1 MAESATTA
9 ESAITAESA
18 TTAEPATIP
27 GSRIARSLPRL
38 TLSDT
43 VQPLPPAMRYILRGN
58 TPVREAAARAFG
70 ACIPSVACRAS
81 HAGARAALW
90 LGPDEWL
97 LLAPES
103 ERGAVAGALDV
114 ALQDLPHSLVDVSH
128 RQIGCNIVGPQA
140 AELLSSG
147 CPLDFDTRA
156 FPVDMCT
163 RTMLAKAE
171 IVLWRTGAQTFR
183 LEVWRSFAAYV
194 SQFLEEAARGL
205 TSVSEG
211 ARS

>member
-1 MAESATTA
+1 MAEPR
-9 ESAITAESA
+9 
-18 TTAEPATIP
+18 TTAEPRTMAETRAMP
-27 GSRIARSLPRL
+27 ESRAARALPRL
-38 TLSDT
+38 ALSDT
-43 VQPLPPAMRYILRGN
+43 LQPLPPATRCILRGDV
-58 TPVREAAARAFG
+58 PVREAAEAAFG
-70 ACIPSVACRAS
+70 VRIPSVACRANRE
-81 HAGARAALW
+81 GARAALW

-103 ERGAVAGALDV
+103 EGDAVVVALDV
-114 ALQDLPHSLVDVSH
+114 ALRDLPHSLVDVSH
-128 RQIGCNIVGPQA
+128 RQIGCSIVGPRA

-147 CPLDFDTRA
+147 CPLDLDARA

-171 IVLWRTGAQTFR
+171 VVLWRTGAQTFR

-194 SQFLEEAARGL
+194 SLFLAEAARGM

>member
-1 MAESATTA
+1 MAEPGTTP
-9 ESAITAESA
+9 ELGMTSELG
-18 TTAEPATIP
+18 TIP
-27 GSRIARSLPRL
+27 GSRRARSLPQL
-38 TLSDT
+38 TLSNML
-43 VQPLPPAMRYILRGN
+43 QPLPPATRYILRGN
-58 TPVREAAARAFG
+58 TPVREAAASAFG
-70 ACIPSVACRAS
+70 VRIPSVACRACRE
-81 HAGARAALW
+81 GDRVALW

-103 ERGAVAGALDV
+103 ESGAVGSALDV
-114 ALQDLPHSLVDVSH
+114 ALRNLSHSLVDVSH

-140 AELLSSG
+140 AELLNSG
-147 CPLDFDTRA
+147 CPLDFDSRA

-171 IVLWRTGAQTFR
+171 VVLWRSGAQTFR

-194 SQFLEEAARGL
+194 SLFLAEAARGM